1 MSSLMSS
8 PSALASGARGVC
20 PALAMFQ
27 TCHACPFVSACP
39 YKAQLGDYGQEQNR
53 SEEKLAGT
61 IKTLIGQLRD
71 ETADGAARDDAADAL
86 LVHSEDQ
93 TLPAHVRGEIVVA
106 LGEHGDARIFEKLC
120 GTLIDQRL
128 AEGYSVLR
136 EEAALAL
143 GDLGDARA
151 IPILTQMLED
161 WRPGVRF
168 ACAVALGRLGRP
180 EGRSSLQLA
189 RTLRL
194 GDDFGQLNDQIHE
207 MCAFSLALLGDADM
221 REPLETLLT
230 SEDRLS
236 LSRAEI
242 LFALGELGNP
252 ESLPLIHWLRSEEI
266 SEGLRRYTAITLGRL
281 GCNEAREE
289 LIQCLSITDGDLDIH
304 AARALAKLDDA
315 SGVEVLAMRG
325 LASRIGYLRRI
336 SAESLLALDTLQ
348 TRRLVMAYLEH
359 EPVAAIQD
367 SLRARISSS

>member
-1 MSSLMSS
+1 MSSLMSP
-8 PSALASGARGVC
+8 PSVLTSGARGIC

-27 TCHACPFVSACP
+27 TCHACPFVSTCP
-39 YKAQLGDYGQEQNR
+39 YKAQLGDYGKEQNQND
-53 SEEKLAGT
+53 EKLAGT
-61 IKTLIGQLRD
+61 IKTLLAQL
-71 ETADGAARDDAADAL
+71 RDDAADDPTRDHAADAL
-86 LVHSEDQ
+86 LAHADDPA
-93 TLPAHVRGEIVVA
+93 LPAHLRGEVVVA
-106 LGEHGDARIFEKLC
+106 LGDYGDARAFEKL
-120 GTLIDQRL
+120 GETLIDQRL
-128 AEGYSVLR
+128 AEGHSVLR
-136 EEAALAL
+136 EDAALAL

-151 IPILTQMLED
+151 IPLLTQMLED

-180 EGRSSLQLA
+180 EGVSSLQLA
-189 RTLRL
+189 RSLRL

-207 MCAFSLALLGDADM
+207 MCAFSLALLGDADV
-221 REPLETLLT
+221 REPLEILLT
-230 SEDRLS
+230 SENRLS

-242 LFALGELGNP
+242 IFALGELGDP
-252 ESLPLIHWLRSEEI
+252 ESLPLLHWLREEGI
-266 SEGLRRYTAITLGRL
+266 SEGLRRYTAIALGLL

-289 LIQCLSITDGDLDIH
+289 LIQCLPMTDGDLDIH

-359 EPVAAIQD
+359 EPVASIQD
-367 SLRARISSS
+367 SLRARISSQ